1 MAAKQ
6 LLFKDPYKGNELVF
20 KLVSVDDLEVIP
32 HQRKPS
38 QYHVNHLI
46 YSIERVG
53 FLIPLIVV
61 ERENKKG
68 KYWIIDGQHRYL
80 AAKKLN
86 IDTLP
91 VIVVPPHFVTLMM
104 NFNIEKE
111 LNIREKAHVGLS
123 VYREILKKD
132 PKKIESD
139 PLIMDSIE
147 KAYYITLGIAYEE
160 AEKLAGS
167 AFEPIL
173 KKCDFFL
180 DEPVTEAYEIRKKRA
195 KKLLFTNE
203 ILYSIASK
211 IKEMGRWHP
220 YVYAQI
226 LSWSNPYKR
235 KRLPKEFDELFDE
248 LIENLR
254 KAETQ
259 PELILSVLEEEID

>member
-1 MAAKQ
+1 MAAKNFP
-6 LLFKDPYKGNELVF
+6 FKDPYKGNDLVF
-20 KLVSVDDLEVIP
+20 KLVSIEELEVIP

-38 QYHVNHLI
+38 QYHINHLI

-53 FLIPLIVV
+53 FLTPLIVV
-61 ERENKKG
+61 EKEDKKG

-80 AAKKLN
+80 AAKKLDIN
-86 IDTLP
+86 TLP
-91 VIVVPPHFVTLMM
+91 VIVVPSHFATLMM

-111 LNIREKAHVGLS
+111 LNIREKAHVG
-123 VYREILKKD
+123 VAIYRQILDNEPDKT
-132 PKKIESD
+132 ESD

-147 KAYYITLGIAYEE
+147 KAYYVTLGIAYEE

-167 AFEPIL
+167 AFEPVL

-180 DEPVTEAYEIRKKRA
+180 DDPIKEAYKIRKERA
-195 KKLLFTNE
+195 QKILYANE
-203 ILYSIASK
+203 LVYSIASK

-235 KRLPKEFDELFDE
+235 KRLPKEFDELFEE
-248 LIENLR
+248 LIENLK
-254 KAETQ
+254 KAESQ
-259 PELILSVLEEEID
+259 PDLILSALEEEID